1 MSARRSPLVA
11 IPVLAVS
18 WCAFGEVLSFK
29 GVVLWVVA
37 ACLVAYLVTD
47 ALARAGRRIL
57 SAVVVIVLTGV
68 VALLARQFGGS
79 DAGPVTRSA
88 LMAAAVGG
96 AAALV
101 VRTRYALAVVPASL
115 ILLAGALGLG
125 AADHVIWIVGIWAV
139 IAATT
144 AAILGPYARL
154 DLADRRRLLPF
165 AGILGAVGVAA
176 VVIATAVAPLP
187 RTVWG
192 FDAETPLSVPSANE
206 PALPATVTGTTGG
219 LTPLLERLALGLLVV
234 ALVVLAVMAVRRIAA
249 ALAWRRRRRHLQR
262 GTATD
267 RILGAWAWTRL
278 RHARYDQ
285 PLPRHASPDVAERL
299 ARTGGDADLETVAAL
314 AAQVAYDPHAIVDA
328 SDATRAWAAAMRTSS
343 VPASATL
350 RQRWQWSAR
359 FPGAAEALL
368 SRDPR
373 GRARLRSPAGT

>member
-37 ACLVAYLVTD
+37 ACLAAYLVTD

-139 IAATT
+139 IAAAT
-144 AAILGPYARL
+144 AAILGPYARQ

-176 VVIATAVAPLP
+176 VVIALQ
-187 RTVWG
+187 
-192 FDAETPLSVPSANE
+192 
-206 PALPATVTGTTGG
+206 
-219 LTPLLERLALGLLVV
+219 
-234 ALVVLAVMAVRRIAA
+234 AA
-249 ALAWRRRRRHLQR
+249 
-262 GTATD
+262 
-267 RILGAWAWTRL
+267 
-278 RHARYDQ
+278 
-285 PLPRHASPDVAERL
+285 
-299 ARTGGDADLETVAAL
+299 
-314 AAQVAYDPHAIVDA
+314 
-328 SDATRAWAAAMRTSS
+328 
-343 VPASATL
+343 
-350 RQRWQWSAR
+350 
-359 FPGAAEALL
+359 
-368 SRDPR
+368 
-373 GRARLRSPAGT
+373 GRA